1 MMIIGNL
8 FVGDLRRPGRGSI
21 RKDNAMVTGW
31 VKRAIPAIA
40 VIASLCSVA
49 ALGITPGVPPALA
62 QTAGALT
69 DAQDVNGA
77 AGLVAE
83 IVQCKRE
90 NDTLSIRLRLR
101 NTGAQDV
108 KDWRLVNG
116 NIDQFYVVAGS
127 KKYFVLRDSEKTP
140 LATAFNGA
148 YGTLDISIPKSG
160 AYTWYAKYPAPPD
173 EVKKVSFY
181 SPITLPFEDVPVSQ

>member
-1 MMIIGNL
+1 M
-8 FVGDLRRPGRGSI
+8 
-21 RKDNAMVTGW
+21 RKDDAMVTGW

-40 VIASLCSVA
+40 VTAALFGIASL
-49 ALGITPGVPPALA
+49 GVPPSVVPAMA
-62 QTAGALT
+62 HTAPGALT

-77 AGLVAE
+77 PGLVAE

-101 NTGAQDV
+101 NTGSQDF

-116 NIDQFYVVAGS
+116 NIDQFYVVTGS

-140 LATAFNGA
+140 LATAFTGG
-148 YGTLDISIPKSG
+148 YGTVDISIPKGG
-160 AYTWYAKYPAPPD
+160 AYTWYAKYPAPSPD
-173 EVKKVSFY
+173 AKTVSIY
-181 SPITLPFEDVPVSQ
+181 TPLTVPFEDVPVSQ